1 MAAHE
6 GFVALG
12 QRISLFTSVILSV
25 DIALMFHLNS
35 SPNQQKG
42 QGPIRGCIS
51 TASPHTTPL
60 EFEKDSRVDSIIN
73 HKTTTVF
80 IH

>member
-12 QRISLFTSVILSV
+12 QRIALITLVILSV
-25 DIALMFHLNS
+25 DNALMLHLNS
-35 SPNQQKG
+35 SPTQQMG
-42 QGPIRGCIS
+42 QGPVRGCIS

-60 EFEKDSRVDSIIN
+60 EFEN
-73 HKTTTVF
+73 TAE
-80 IH
+80 

>member
-12 QRISLFTSVILSV
+12 QRIFLITSLILCV
-25 DIALMFHLNS
+25 DTALMLHLNS
-35 SPNQQKG
+35 SHTQQMG
-42 QGPIRGCIS
+42 QGAIRDCIS

-60 EFEKDSRVDSIIN
+60 EFGKESRVDSIIN
-73 HKTTTVF
+73 HKTTTLF
-80 IH
+80 ID